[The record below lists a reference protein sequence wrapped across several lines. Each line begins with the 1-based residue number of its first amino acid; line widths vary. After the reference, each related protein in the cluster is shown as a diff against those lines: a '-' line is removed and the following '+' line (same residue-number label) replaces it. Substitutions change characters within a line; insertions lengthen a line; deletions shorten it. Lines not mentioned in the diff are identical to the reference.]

1 MADINIWT
9 DLDAKLDKLIESME
23 HRDVNTEMD
32 ELADK
37 LDKLIEILERRYG
50 SPPSRMFRLEDSV
63 DAMTKAVNT
72 LTDSIDGLRSPF
84 MGSNTKDE
92 QDDEVCDA
100 QILDSSPTQPP
111 INGLLSLFATSNTIV
126 ESFSVAS
133 VSRTCSASYKSQFV
147 DEIDGEHAPSMVI
160 DDEFEIEDEFD
171 PCEHLSFDFGTDYNH
186 VVKYFEPS
194 KIGVNAI
201 YAKNHQLP
209 SFSSSMVL
217 LQSEFPFEEDCIS
230 KENHC
235 NRDTFHQERGIK
247 PFVQDLLLE
256 GQWMDTKFC
265 IKVIPKDF
273 CSTAALTFINCC
285 LVLLWDNPY
294 IWDLHGLI
302 IVFVFDPGGFS
313 NDFIFLA
320 NWKFQHNI
328 FQKSTLIR
336 MPFTCLRKCCPWP
349 CDMKIGIL
357 GWNVNFIAYF
367 YLNWNPVINWVLNND
382 CPILCNIHQLL
393 HQGHG
398 RFCDR
403 GHRWMC
409 SKTICECVEAII
421 GVYYVGDGLTVA
433 LFYIKWLGPNLDM
446 DPSLKFEAII
456 RAFLRSCDSTT
467 NGIIALELELHHDLW
482 NFCNY
487 IILST
492 RIMEIVLQNLV
503 YTKGVNEFAI
513 MVFDPGI
520 HNSSCILIN
529 HSAHVHDY
537 AMKNSMILSAG
548 DKKLRP
554 SLLQRVKE
562 VTHQLCETAMV
573 VLARDFMLAPSS
585 WYLAILHNLELYKFI
600 SQVIKDESLKFSSC
614 INLEDKVLLKGG
626 GNVMRL
632 AQCGQSTAQSNLKDA
647 IQCWVLK
654 EQ

>member
-1 MADINIWT
+1 
-9 DLDAKLDKLIESME
+9 
-23 HRDVNTEMD
+23 
-32 ELADK
+32 
-37 LDKLIEILERRYG
+37 
-50 SPPSRMFRLEDSV
+50 
-63 DAMTKAVNT
+63 
-72 LTDSIDGLRSPF
+72 
-84 MGSNTKDE
+84 
-92 QDDEVCDA
+92 
-100 QILDSSPTQPP
+100 
-111 INGLLSLFATSNTIV
+111 
-126 ESFSVAS
+126 
-133 VSRTCSASYKSQFV
+133 
-147 DEIDGEHAPSMVI
+147 MVI

-209 SFSSSMVL
+209 SFSSSTVL

-230 KENHC
+230 KENHY

-256 GQWMDTKFC
+256 
-265 IKVIPKDF
+265 
-273 CSTAALTFINCC
+273 
-285 LVLLWDNPY
+285 
-294 IWDLHGLI
+294 
-302 IVFVFDPGGFS
+302 VFVFDPGGFS

-320 NWKFQHNI
+320 NWKFQHNT

-357 GWNVNFIAYF
+357 GWNDMEGSVTEDI
-367 YLNWNPVINWVLNND
+367 D
-382 CPILCNIHQLL
+382 
-393 HQGHG
+393 G
-398 RFCDR
+398 
-403 GHRWMC
+403 
-409 SKTICECVEAII
+409 
-421 GVYYVGDGLTVA
+421 GVQRPY
-433 LFYIKWLGPNLDM
+433 WLGPNLDM
-446 DPSLKFEAII
+446 DPSLKVEAIS
-456 RAFLRSCDSTT
+456 RAFLRNCAAKSC
-467 NGIIALELELHHDLW
+467 
-482 NFCNY
+482 
-487 IILST
+487 
-492 RIMEIVLQNLV
+492 V
-503 YTKGVNEFAI
+503 YKGVNEFAI

-548 DKKLRP
+548 DMKLRP
-554 SLLQRVKE
+554 SLE